1 MADEAEVDEEL
12 IDVLRETDLVKFQPM
27 MVFDKQLTRIEHFRD
42 VTDFEL
48 MSYGLSEPAVRR
60 LRNAIDRKRKKRTKI
75 FGGSKREKALIRL
88 KRGPVEGGQNA
99 MAFPSTAH
107 LIAESEIHL
116 METLGEG
123 NFSVVKRAIWNRE
136 NGAKMDCAVKIL
148 HEMSPAVRLDLAS
161 EISTMQR
168 LRHQNLVQLFGVIF
182 SEHIMMVIE
191 LCEDGSLLDRL
202 RSQTKPRLLVTT
214 LLNYAQQ
221 IASGMSFLESRKCLH
236 RDLAARN
243 VLLTHEEQVVKI
255 GDFGLTRILKD
266 NERLYIMSEPK
277 KIPFSWSPPESLRFR
292 EFSHKSDV
300 WAFGVTLWEL
310 FTFGEEPWAG
320 HRAAEVLQF
329 LESDLR
335 LRVPDFCSR
344 EIYDIMK
351 LCWQKEAEKR
361 PKFSHLRTLLN
372 DCQFMTMVCRSPNA
386 ETSKSQ
392 LNLSVDDELILIGQ
406 RDEEGIWYGQSVKSR
421 NLGDFPRNKV
431 SIKRATQPQT
441 VKSAVNSSDYKKDI
455 SRPVAGSFIHTGHGD
470 IRENKCWGHVDYIDE
485 IYLKNPLITQN
496 SVANSEQKM
505 AIVPSLLMLD
515 QKQYGLPLPVANTL
529 QMPNEL
535 TDHQRIVSGQ
545 KLAANATLAIG
556 SRGNSANELNS
567 NRHSTA
573 IEWLSDGQSQQMET
587 KQSQKRMEQQTNQQI
602 PFEHSQ
608 QQQKSSS
615 DKCASLPQ
623 NKIVAVSKSKYDS
636 AISIPRPNRFSNFR
650 LTPPPISV
658 GNFSVGIDEKCPQT
672 ISPFLE
678 PKITAVSSMP
688 SVLSTSS
695 SKTEPT
701 NTKNVHLLTKQQR
714 PSSAHSLNGKET
726 AQKPQRG
733 TDDPFLVKDDVKTL
747 ASKLRY
753 NDVHKANEFFAIDQ
767 SKSKNNWTNLLTD
780 WTTNDRKF
788 EEVRRQQSSSNV
800 AVVQPFLNNQN
811 EVEAVKDQCPPVKL
825 AGSLL
830 PPPSDLLLSGL
841 GTSSA
846 QIRHSDHLKC
856 QPLFDISA
864 PVSVTTNFDLF
875 KPRTNNRQEKAEERQ
890 KEATAVSL
898 SELDTDALLNRVK
911 VGADFASFEQ
921 CRQILWHNAFDVE
934 ATIRQ
939 LKIEKLIEMGL
950 ATDRSLAL
958 SALDSEEWDVNAAAN
973 RLCCS

>member
-88 KRGPVEGGQNA
+88 KKGPVEGGQNG

-123 NFSVVKRAIWNRE
+123 HFSVVKRAIWNRE
-136 NGAKMDCAVKIL
+136 DGAKMDCAVKIL

-243 VLLTHEEQVVKI
+243 VLLTHKEQVVKI

-335 LRVPDFCSR
+335 LRMPDFCSR

-361 PKFSHLRTLLN
+361 PKFLHLRTLLN
-372 DCQFMTMVCRSPNA
+372 DCQFMVMVCRSPNA

-392 LNLSVDDELILIGQ
+392 LNLSVGDELILIGQ
-406 RDEEGIWYGQSVKSR
+406 TDEEGIWYGQSVKSR

-431 SIKRATQPQT
+431 SVKCATQPQT
-441 VKSAVNSSDYKKDI
+441 VKSAVNSSDYKKNI

-515 QKQYGLPLPVANTL
+515 QKQYGLPLPGQQNELANPS

-535 TDHQRIVSGQ
+535 TDHQRKDCGQ
-545 KLAANATLAIG
+545 KLAAEVTLEIG

-567 NRHSTA
+567 HRHSTA
-573 IEWLSDGQSQQMET
+573 IEWLSDGQSQQMGT
-587 KQSQKRMEQQTNQQI
+587 KQSQQRMEQQKNQQI
-602 PFEHSQ
+602 PFEHS

-623 NKIVAVSKSKYDS
+623 NEIVAVSKSKYDS

-650 LTPPPISV
+650 LTPPSISA
-658 GNFSVGIDEKCPQT
+658 GNFP
-672 ISPFLE
+672 
-678 PKITAVSSMP
+678 PKITTVASMP
-688 SVLSTSS
+688 SVISTSTN
-695 SKTEPT
+695 KTEPT
-701 NTKNVHLLTKQQR
+701 TTKNVHLLTKQQR

-780 WTTNDRKF
+780 WTANDLKF

-811 EVEAVKDQCPPVKL
+811 EVEAVQDQCPPVKP

-841 GTSSA
+841 GISSA
-846 QIRHSDHLKC
+846 QIRLSDHLKC
-856 QPLFDISA
+856 QPLFDI
-864 PVSVTTNFDLF
+864 SVTTNFDLF
-875 KPRTNNRQEKAEERQ
+875 KPRTNNRQEKAEQRQ

-921 CRQILWHNAFDVE
+921 CRQILWRNAFDVE

-958 SALDSEEWDVNAAAN
+958 SALDLEEWDVNAAAN